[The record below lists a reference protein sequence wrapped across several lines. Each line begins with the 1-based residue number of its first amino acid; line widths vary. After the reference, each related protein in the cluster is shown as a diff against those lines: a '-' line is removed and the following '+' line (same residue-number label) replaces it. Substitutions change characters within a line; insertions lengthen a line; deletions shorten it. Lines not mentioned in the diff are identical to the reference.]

1 MTKLNCNRTLLFTGT
16 GKGKTTAALGLV
28 LRASGH
34 GLKSLIIQFIK
45 SDDST
50 GEISALEHIPEVKI
64 VQTGLGFLPAKDAPE
79 FLEHQRAAIKG
90 MKHAAE
96 ALASG
101 KWDIIVLDEIVNAVY
116 TGVLDED
123 EVIKTI
129 KKAALK
135 TVIVLTG
142 RHASEK
148 LIKIA
153 DTVTEMRLLK
163 HGFETGWAAQK
174 GVEF

>member
-1 MTKLNCNRTLLFTGT
+1 MTELKYNRTLLFTGT
-16 GKGKTTAALGLV
+16 GKGKTTAALGMV

-45 SDDST
+45 TDDST
-50 GEISALEHIPEVKI
+50 GEISALQQIPEVKI
-64 VQTGLGFLPAKDAPE
+64 IQTGLGFLPAKDAPE
-79 FLEHQRAAIKG
+79 FLKHQQAAIKG
-90 MKHAAE
+90 MKYAAE
-96 ALASG
+96 ALTSG
-101 KWDIIVLDEIVNAVY
+101 KWDIIVLDEIVNAVSK
-116 TGVLDED
+116 GILDECK
-123 EVIKTI
+123 VIEAI
-129 KKAALK
+129 KKTALK

-148 LIKIA
+148 LIKTA
-153 DTVTEMRLLK
+153 DTVTEMRPLK